1 MILNYIFC
9 IAFILNACLCLAQSN
24 NLEALS
30 SKADSLAQLPSPQMT
45 QLKEEL
51 ELRRAILNIYDTPE
65 YRSAQKAELPG
76 KYGSTAKLDSLIKQ
90 AYSEYLIHELS
101 EDAASYK
108 IQLYDLLKVKEN
120 YISIEGE
127 EELSSVK
134 TDKPELQSLID
145 KEEQRI
151 KSLNKSIQKQSNI
164 ANSPKPQKPAEIN
177 AEVFNQS
184 SIIKQVI
191 TANIESGHAFNP
203 KTTIDNKSFED
214 RKAFMPRPLAESN
227 ISNPYNPSAHSIE
240 LSSEKNTV
248 SAVCQG
254 EVIYAKRLGGSDY
267 TLIIMHDNNYF
278 TVFSG
283 LQSVYVGY
291 GDVVNYKQA
300 IGIVKKAGDSRSR
313 LSFGVWK
320 GTKSL
325 DPMNW
330 IKNG

>member
-51 ELRRAILNIYDTPE
+51 ELRRAILNIYNTPE

-101 EDAASYK
+101 EDAASHK

-164 ANSPKPQKPAEIN
+164 AKSPKPQKPAEIN

-203 KTTIDNKSFED
+203 NTTIDNKSFED

>member
-51 ELRRAILNIYDTPE
+51 ELRRAILNIYNTPE

-101 EDAASYK
+101 EDAASHK

-164 ANSPKPQKPAEIN
+164 AKSPKPQKPAEIN

-203 KTTIDNKSFED
+203 NTTIDNKSFED

-267 TLIIMHDNNYF
+267 TLIIMHDKNYF

>member
-51 ELRRAILNIYDTPE
+51 ELRRAILNIYNTPE

-101 EDAASYK
+101 EDAASHK

-203 KTTIDNKSFED
+203 NTTIDNKSFED

>member
-51 ELRRAILNIYDTPE
+51 ELRRAILNIYNTPE

-101 EDAASYK
+101 EDAASHK

-203 KTTIDNKSFED
+203 NTTIDNKSFED

-325 DPMNW
+325 DPIHW

>member
-51 ELRRAILNIYDTPE
+51 ELRRAILNIYNTPE

-101 EDAASYK
+101 EDAASHK

-134 TDKPELQSLID
+134 TDTPELQSLID

-164 ANSPKPQKPAEIN
+164 ANSPKPQEPAEIN

-203 KTTIDNKSFED
+203 NTTIDNKSFED

>member
-51 ELRRAILNIYDTPE
+51 ELRRAILNIYNTPE

-101 EDAASYK
+101 EDAASHK

-164 ANSPKPQKPAEIN
+164 AKSPKPQKPAKIN

-203 KTTIDNKSFED
+203 NTTIDNKSFED

>member
-51 ELRRAILNIYDTPE
+51 ELRRAILNIYNTPE

-164 ANSPKPQKPAEIN
+164 AKSPKPQKPAEIN

-203 KTTIDNKSFED
+203 NTTIDNKSFED